1 MERHLNLQDKRNSIY
16 VDNLILMYIP
26 QCCIEN
32 YFLNLKAD
40 RNGIMLSINF
50 HQISIYEF

>member
-40 RNGIMLSINF
+40 RNRIMLSINF